1 MPLSAALMPVEFCFF
16 TGYASPTDLINGSLP
31 MTAMYDFDSHAIQG
45 SRDSQEDSCAFHIL
59 ESVLAPEAVAGDN
72 ANDDQQEL
80 IAVLADGMGGHVGGS
95 TASNLACSQFI
106 ASYCRDGAEDK
117 FTESLEACNEAISAR
132 ISQDKA
138 LKGMGCTLI
147 GASIRKQGL
156 RWVSVGDSLLYLY
169 RDRELFRLNQD
180 HSFGALLDAMVKKGE
195 MSADEAAVDPRRNS
209 LLSAVS
215 GEELDMIDIHDIDI
229 PLDHDDW
236 IILAS
241 DGLLTLNKKLIANI
255 IHMNERGG
263 ASGVAKALTQA
274 VQDVQAPNQD
284 NTTVMVAR
292 PGPGMQFEV

>member
-1 MPLSAALMPVEFCFF
+1 
-16 TGYASPTDLINGSLP
+16 

-45 SRDSQEDSCAFHIL
+45 SRDYQEDNCAFHIL
-59 ESVLAPEAVAGDN
+59 TSKMENGEMPI
-72 ANDDQQEL
+72 DDQQEL
-80 IAVLADGMGGHVGGS
+80 FAVLADGMGGHVGGA
-95 TASNLACSQFI
+95 TASNVACSQFI
-106 ASYCRDGAEDK
+106 SSYCREGAGDK
-117 FTESLEACNEAISAR
+117 FTESLEACNEALANR
-132 ISQDKA
+132 ISQDKS

-156 RWVSVGDSLLYLY
+156 RWISVGDSLLYLY

-180 HSFGALLDAMVKKGE
+180 HSFGALLDAMVKNGE

-209 LLSAVS
+209 LLSAIT
-215 GEELDMIDIHDIDI
+215 GEELDMVDLHDIDI

-263 ASGVAKALTQA
+263 ASGVARALTQA
-274 VQDVQAPNQD
+274 VEDVQAPSQD

-292 PGPGMQFEV
+292 LGPQMKL